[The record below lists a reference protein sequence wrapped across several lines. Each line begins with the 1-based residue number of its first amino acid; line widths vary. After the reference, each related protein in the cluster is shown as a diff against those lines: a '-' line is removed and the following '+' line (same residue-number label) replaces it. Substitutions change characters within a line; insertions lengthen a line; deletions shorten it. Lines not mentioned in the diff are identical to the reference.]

1 MNAKLIVWADLIL
14 VMEKRHKELL
24 NQNFRNELAKKQ
36 IVVLGIADEY
46 QYMDEELILE
56 IETKVNGYL

>member
-1 MNAKLIVWADLIL
+1 
-14 VMEKRHKELL
+14 MEKRHKELL